1 VTHIIGAV
9 VAYSFYDA
17 KPCVFNPAPLQNL

>member
-9 VAYSFYDA
+9 VAYSFYKN
-17 KPCVFNPAPLQNL
+17 KPCVFNPEQAKNL